1 MRAWARVLCANQT
14 GQIAVRMPVTAAAAV
29 LVRVFASLKTPSRAA
44 AATMQTRVR
53 VPLTTYPERC
63 HQAARRMEG
72 RVGWALVTV
81 VCGIRA
87 PVRKKSHAAG
97 M

>member
-1 MRAWARVLCANQT
+1 
-14 GQIAVRMPVTAAAAV
+14 
-29 LVRVFASLKTPSRAA
+29 
-44 AATMQTRVR
+44 MQMRVR

-63 HQAARRMEG
+63 HQPARRIEVRG
-72 RVGWALVTV
+72 GWALVRV
-81 VCGIRA
+81 LWGIRL

>member
-1 MRAWARVLCANQT
+1 MT
-14 GQIAVRMPVTAAAAV
+14 VTAATEVVARF
-29 LVRVFASLKTPSRAA
+29 LASLKTPSKAA

-63 HQAARRMEG
+63 HQAARRIEG
-72 RVGWALVTV
+72 SGGWALVTV
-81 VCGIRA
+81 VCGISV